1 MKIIL
6 VEADKM
12 KIKELERESAF
23 TWEGIKLD
31 RENIDAIANAFIE
44 EQLVKIDTSEITGYI
59 WYGSTMNEL
68 YQLSGDNQYQDDLP
82 FLCFDNKCFNGSGDL
97 NVFKLMVGARWLD
110 DIVCNNSIQEE
121 KK

>member
-23 TWEGIKLD
+23 TWEGMTLD

-82 FLCFDNKCFNGSGDL
+82 FLCFDNKCF
-97 NVFKLMVGARWLD
+97 
-110 DIVCNNSIQEE
+110 I
-121 KK
+121 